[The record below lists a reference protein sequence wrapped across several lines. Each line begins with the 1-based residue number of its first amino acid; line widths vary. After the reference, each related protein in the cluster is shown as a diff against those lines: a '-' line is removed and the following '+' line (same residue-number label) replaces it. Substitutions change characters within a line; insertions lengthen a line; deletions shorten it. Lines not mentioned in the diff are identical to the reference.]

1 MNGRWHFLNG
11 YPLPHQHS
19 WSRWRAG
26 RAAVNVA
33 ARSSGADPAQHIAL
47 ARRQAAESGVILGQP
62 ELQAPAKVSAPVRQK
77 NAPHPAVL
85 ATLPADQPPG
95 FEAPCSSSGAVTA

>member
-1 MNGRWHFLNG
+1 MGIRSHT
-11 YPLPHQHS
+11 S
-19 WSRWRAG
+19 TAG
-26 RAAVNVA
+26 LAGGPDGQLSTRLLVQAAQ
-33 ARSSGADPAQHIAL
+33 DPAQHIAL

-62 ELQAPAKVSAPVRQK
+62 ELQALPKASAPVRQK

-85 ATLPADQPPG
+85 AALPADQPPG